1 MDVSNESEERHVRVR
16 VNVSG
21 RRYVGVVTIPDGV
34 TRVSDVLNDGSPF
47 LYLQEAQARD
57 GAPAGG
63 LALNKGSIT
72 FIQALEDPMPGIPA
86 LRRKGGFVTVEVAL
100 THMDSVI
107 RGNIFLPD
115 GKTAA
120 EVLNDRRNFLSL
132 GDAQLVGTGETYPF
146 LALSK
151 AQVVSVEVTAPVGG
165 PVGR

>member
-1 MDVSNESEERHVRVR
+1 MR

-21 RRYVGVVTIPDGV
+21 RRYVGVVIIPDEV

-57 GAPAGG
+57 GSPSGG

-72 FIQALEDPMPGIPA
+72 FIQALEEPRPGNPS
-86 LRRKGGFVTVEVAL
+86 LRPKGGFVTVEVAL
-100 THMDSVI
+100 SHMDSVI

-115 GKTAA
+115 GLTAA
-120 EVLNDRRNFLSL
+120 DILNDERNFVSL
-132 GDAQLVGTGETYPF
+132 GEAQVVGTGETFPF

-151 AQVVSVEVTAPVGG
+151 AQVVSVEVTAPVAG